1 VTAGER
7 IEAALELFDLS
18 VDLLRTRLRREQ
30 PALPDEEIEEA
41 VRSWL
46 HRRPGAPD
54 GDSAGRPRR
63 P

>member
-18 VDLLRTRLRREQ
+18 VDLLRTRLRREE
-30 PALPDEEIEEA
+30 PALRHEEIEEA

-46 HRRPGAPD
+46 HRRPGAAD

>member
-1 VTAGER
+1 MTPGER
-7 IEAALELFDLS
+7 IETALQLFDLA

-30 PALPDEEIEEA
+30 PELGDAEIEEA
-41 VRSWL
+41 VRAWL
-46 HRRPGAPD
+46 HRRPGAED